1 MQCSQ
6 EFLLG
11 LLDYSFPASAAAEDF
26 DGPHGE
32 MLRLWQRLGFL
43 ASEGQRHP
51 TPSCPHCGEGVPY
64 LLGNRLLCPR
74 CRSTVDHR
82 HLLLWPFDLGA
93 LLSWLAKSLM
103 LDGSVQMLDDAL
115 WQIGSFLMSGVPT
128 ECFFLRSDSL
138 SERGRQRLLAYRNAL
153 ILRPLTS
160 TVRIEGFDGPCLSL
174 LEVLRQE
181 KGSLHVTDL
190 ARLLRPGG
198 RVRFDP
204 ASGCLWA
211 GDRFL
216 GEVPVGCKEFYLLS
230 CLAQQLDRYVP
241 YADLK
246 SYVLRETG
254 SRDSTDEATF
264 CQKLKGRI
272 KQRWVPEIDW
282 LIAASGK
289 GEGYRL
295 RGQVKVEAW
304 EDR

>member
-1 MQCSQ
+1 MPSDL

-11 LLDYSFPASAAAEDF
+11 LLDRSFPASAAVEDF

-43 ASEGQRHP
+43 VSEGQRHP
-51 TPSCPHCGEGVPY
+51 TPSCPHCGDGVPY
-64 LLGNRLLCPR
+64 PLGDRVLCPR
-74 CRSTVDHR
+74 CRSTVDPR

-93 LLSWLAKSLM
+93 FLAWLAKSLAF
-103 LDGSVQMLDDAL
+103 DGSVQKLDDAL
-115 WQIGSFLMSGVPT
+115 WQMGSFSLGGVPT
-128 ECFFLRSDSL
+128 ECFFLRSGSI

-153 ILRPLTS
+153 VLRPLPSSVT
-160 TVRIEGFDGPCLSL
+160 IEGFAGPSLSL

-181 KGSLHVTDL
+181 QGSLHVTDL
-190 ARLLRPGG
+190 AHLLRPGG

-204 ASGCLWA
+204 VSGCLWA

-216 GEVPVGCKEFYLLS
+216 GEVPVGCKEYYLLS

-246 SYVLRETG
+246 SYVLRQTG
-254 SRDSTDEATF
+254 SRDTTDEATF

-272 KQRWVPEIDW
+272 KQRWVPEIDR

-304 EDR
+304 EDE